1 MSELA
6 APLANPFSRLS
17 TREQLQPI
25 FPKYHDKVIEI
36 TIWNP
41 PRARSR
47 QISSTEISKL
57 IKTSSSSAS
66 SQRVIFWPHRTSH
79 PQESSHIQVHC
90 KPCLFSRAQLTALPL
105 RPAPAPSSRVTVNC
119 SQAAELGGRGG
130 EAPRGQEPG
139 APTQGRPLGDPIS
152 HGARPRCPLSPAG
165 LRPAHLMPP
174 RTLCAAGSDAP
185 SSLPCRPK
193 SSPGPGS
200 GTCSSSSS
208 PHTWT
213 QRRRRRLV
221 RPAAPSGWTG
231 GGGERREKARRWRW
245 GRGGVEGSGRMTRG
259 RAGRRRAQRSSPP
272 EGRPGGLCC
281 GTCFSQPGRS
291 GHTAHSPLRPGDGEG
306 AQPGG
311 ETEGRGG
318 LAA

>member
-1 MSELA
+1 MWLVGVIVFFIYPISNPPFLVTEASLSKSPFLPPLISPPPPLNLWSCSSRSAQSDKTLLLCFSCGEAAAMSELA

-25 FPKYHDKVIEI
+25 LPKYHDKVIEI

-130 EAPRGQEPG
+130 RLPEVRSQE
-139 APTQGRPLGDPIS
+139 R
-152 HGARPRCPLSPAG
+152 
-165 LRPAHLMPP
+165 PP
-174 RTLCAAGSDAP
+174 RAGP
-185 SSLPCRPK
+185 SATP
-193 SSPGPGS
+193 SP
-200 GTCSSSSS
+200 
-208 PHTWT
+208 
-213 QRRRRRLV
+213 
-221 RPAAPSGWTG
+221 TG
-231 GGGERREKARRWRW
+231 
-245 GRGGVEGSGRMTRG
+245 RG
-259 RAGRRRAQRSSPP
+259 RAAPCPPRAS
-272 EGRPGGLCC
+272 
-281 GTCFSQPGRS
+281 
-291 GHTAHSPLRPGDGEG
+291 APL
-306 AQPGG
+306 
-311 ETEGRGG
+311 T
-318 LAA
+318 